1 MPSPQIRTFQQCLK
15 MAENEG
21 GNRHLMLGNGFSVAL
36 FPRIF
41 NYRMLA
47 ERVTSQQIKQI
58 FASLETN
65 DFEYVMRK
73 LTDALH
79 ISRLY
84 DEGAAFGVC
93 LSQDLEELKTTLIN
107 VITQS
112 HPASPQAIRADQYE
126 SCHAFLSHFNNGKK
140 YTFNYDLLLYWVY
153 MHFLED
159 EDSTKRLKCDD
170 GFRHPE
176 NDQSIVTWEI
186 GREHDQNLYYLH
198 GAMHVFSD
206 GSGIEK
212 YTWVNDGKG
221 RTITQQVQH
230 SINQQ
235 KYPVFISE
243 GTTQHKLSRIR
254 DNSYL
259 GRAFSSLKSIRGN
272 LFIFGH
278 SLRDE
283 DNHVF
288 DYVNSKSGV
297 SNIFISVFGESEN
310 NQVIFDKVARWQ
322 DAHPSRNYHFYTAE
336 SVNVW
341 GNQ

>member
-1 MPSPQIRTFQQCLK
+1 MSPQIRTFPECLQI
-15 MAENEG
+15 ADSAG
-21 GNRHLMLGNGFSVAL
+21 GNKHLMLGNGFSVAL
-36 FPRIF
+36 FPHIF
-41 NYRMLA
+41 NYRILA
-47 ERVTSQQIKQI
+47 ERVTSEQIRQL
-58 FASLETN
+58 FASLGTN

-73 LTDALH
+73 LTDALQ
-79 ISRLY
+79 IAGLY
-84 DEGAAFGVC
+84 EEGEAFGIR
-93 LSQDLEELKTTLIN
+93 LSQDLEELKTTLID
-107 VITQS
+107 VITRS
-112 HPASPQAIRADQYE
+112 HPANPQAITDEQYE
-126 SCHAFLSHFNNGKK
+126 HCHAFLRHFNDGKK
-140 YTFNYDLLLYWVY
+140 YSFNYDLLLYWFY

-159 EDSTKRLKCDD
+159 EDRTKRLKCDD

-176 NDQSIVTWEI
+176 DDQSIVTWEI
-186 GREHDQNLYYLH
+186 GREHEQNVYYIH
-198 GAMHVFSD
+198 GAIHIFSD

-212 YTWVNDGKG
+212 YTWINDGQG
-221 RTITQQVQH
+221 RTITEQVRQ

-259 GRAFSSLKSIRGN
+259 GRAFSSLKAIRGN

-288 DYVNSKSGV
+288 DYVNTKSGV
-297 SNIFISVFGESEN
+297 NNIFISIFGGPDN
-310 NQVIFDKVARWQ
+310 NRIIFDKVARWQ
-322 DAHPSRNYHFYTAE
+322 EANPRKNYYFYGAE
-336 SVNVW
+336 SANVW